1 MRISKEFTRNDRTV
15 HVDSGFYPVYKQN
28 ICNTLGK
35 SVLHCLMNLTSVL

>member
-28 ICNTLGK
+28 ICNHTWNVSITWLNE
-35 SVLHCLMNLTSVL
+35 LD